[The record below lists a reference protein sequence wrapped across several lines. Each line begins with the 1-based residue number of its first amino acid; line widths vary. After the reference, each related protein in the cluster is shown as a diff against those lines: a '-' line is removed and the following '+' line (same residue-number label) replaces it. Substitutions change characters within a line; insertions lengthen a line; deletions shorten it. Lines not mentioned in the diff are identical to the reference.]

1 MKVATHMTLMV
12 LLGLE
17 IKGALIATAM
27 PKPILTSLKLAD
39 LALLEM
45 VERIKPYLL
54 FYMPCRRLCGVK
66 IER

>member
-27 PKPILTSLKLAD
+27 SKPILTSLKLAD
-39 LALLEM
+39 LALLET
-45 VERIKPYLL
+45 VERIKPHLL
-54 FYMPCRRLCGVK
+54 FYMPCRRLCDVK